1 MIKSLVSLKPLEKF
15 PEKFLE
21 ITESF
26 LVLCQI
32 IVSFSFSLSFSVLS
46 TQLYSSISSTHLLSS
61 THFIYSHLSS
71 FVLATSNQTTFKSS
85 SW

>member
-26 LVLCQI
+26 LVLCQT
-32 IVSFSFSLSFSVLS
+32 IVSFSFSLFLF
-46 TQLYSSISSTHLLSS
+46 LCLIYPALLIYLIYSSTLIYSFHLL
-61 THFIYSHLSS
+61 
-71 FVLATSNQTTFKSS
+71 TSIQLRISYIKSNYFQK
-85 SW
+85 

>member
-26 LVLCQI
+26 LVLCQT
-32 IVSFSFSLSFSVLS
+32 IVSFSFSLFLF
-46 TQLYSSISSTHLLSS
+46 LCLIYPALL
-61 THFIYSHLSS
+61 IYPG
-71 FVLATSNQTTFKSS
+71 A
-85 SW
+85 